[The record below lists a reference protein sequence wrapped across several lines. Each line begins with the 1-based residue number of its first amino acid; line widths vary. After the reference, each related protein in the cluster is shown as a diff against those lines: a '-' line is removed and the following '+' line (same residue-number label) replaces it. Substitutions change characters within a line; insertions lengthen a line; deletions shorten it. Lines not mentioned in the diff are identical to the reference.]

1 MTLSDASM
9 MLSLFLRNLFFT
21 ILQPGIVAGLIP
33 LWIVSG
39 NVSLLP
45 LNMSGIHHYA
55 GIILFTIGVGIL
67 FSCIISF
74 ARKGRGTLSPVDP
87 TKKLVVEGLYRFSRN
102 PMYVGVLMIL
112 IGEAVYFQSAYLSA
126 YTVIIF
132 LAFNVFIR
140 LHEEPRL
147 LRDFGVEYQQ
157 YCKKVRRWI

>member
-1 MTLSDASM
+1 

-21 ILQPGIVAGLIP
+21 VLQPGIVAGLIP

-39 NVSLLP
+39 NVKWLHLK
-45 LNMSGIHHYA
+45 MSGINHYA

-132 LAFNVFIR
+132 FGIQCIYQA
-140 LHEEPRL
+140 PR
-147 LRDFGVEYQQ
+147 RAAVAQRFWCGVSA
-157 YCKKVRRWI
+157 VL